1 MKFLTLLFIPLLL
14 IGCKTNLSLNVQEP
28 PAVFLP
34 KSYVSAGVINRTLTS
49 GTQRILDKIES
60 GLTLEGPEL
69 DYVGSTD
76 AVQSC
81 FDELTRNP
89 RFQKVL
95 LLDEMQ
101 LQTPGMDVFPAH
113 LDWSEVEQICIDN
126 DVQVLFVLEM
136 FDTDT
141 KVTYSQQTRQV
152 NNPLG
157 GTVPVIEHTATSRTN
172 LKTGWRIYDP
182 GTKTILDQFY
192 VSDFI
197 TNTGTGINPMKAAST
212 LINRKEAVKQVSKNV
227 GRMYANRV
235 EYVVFRVRRDFYN
248 KGSRNLKIGR
258 RKALIGDWDG
268 AAEYWEKD
276 LTHRKRKVA
285 GRATYNMAVYA
296 EINGDVEKAYELAN
310 KAYTE
315 FGITYA
321 RNYAAILNQ
330 RLQRIARNKMFEE
343 QDNNGEE
350 IEDTNSNPNTGN

>member
-1 MKFLTLLFIPLLL
+1 MKYLALILISFFIL
-14 IGCKTNLSLNVQEP
+14 GCKTDLFLNVQEP

-34 KSYVSAGVINRTLTS
+34 KDYVSAGVVNRTLTS
-49 GTQRILDKIES
+49 GTQGILDKIEA
-60 GLTLEGPEL
+60 GLSLEGPEL

-76 AVQSC
+76 AVESC
-81 FDELTRNP
+81 YDELTRNP

-101 LQTPGMDVFPAH
+101 LQTPGLDVFPAQ
-113 LDWSEVEQICIDN
+113 LDWSEVERICIEN

-157 GTVPVIEHTATSRTN
+157 GTIPVLEHTATSRTN

-182 GTKTILDQFY
+182 ATKTVLDQFY
-192 VSDFI
+192 VSDWI
-197 TNTGTGINPMKAAST
+197 TSTGTGINPAKAAAV
-212 LINRKEAVKQVSKNV
+212 LMNRKEAVKQVSKSV

-235 EYVVFRVRRDFYN
+235 EYVLLRVRRDFYN
-248 KGSRNLKIGR
+248 KGSRNLKTGR

-296 EINGDVEKAYELAN
+296 EINGDVENAYELAN

-350 IEDTNSNPNTGN
+350 IEGTNSNPNTGN